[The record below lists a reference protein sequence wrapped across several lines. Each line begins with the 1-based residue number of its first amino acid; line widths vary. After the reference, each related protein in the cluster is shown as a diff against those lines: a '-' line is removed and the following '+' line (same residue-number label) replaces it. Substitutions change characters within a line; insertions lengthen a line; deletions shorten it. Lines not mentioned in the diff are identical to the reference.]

1 MSGAQEWSPA
11 RALGRQGDCSDRPAQ
26 TDEAVDID
34 RTDDGLLGDDGWS
47 DADDVDHRSTPLRA
61 VSRVCDLIDALAQHP
76 DGVTLSALSA
86 EVRLPKSSAFRY
98 LAALEI
104 REYVERTP
112 DGVGYRL
119 GPRNFGRPTGALR
132 VDRLLMLA
140 RPLMERLLDNQMS
153 ACLLGGLDGSTVRF
167 YWSYAT
173 SPPDPRIPRPGDRE
187 ALHTTAIGKAIAA
200 QLADETV
207 TALLVAGGMR
217 PATPASVPTAP
228 LFLRELHHIRGEGYS
243 VTTNERYPDVRGIAV
258 PVGGEPLAISLVGL
272 TARIPDEA
280 VLPAVRRLRRAS
292 AVLARGLR

>member
-11 RALGRQGDCSDRPAQ
+11 RPVGRGEDVTGRHVQA
-26 TDEAVDID
+26 
-34 RTDDGLLGDDGWS
+34 DDPGEQDGDDSLLSDDTWV

-76 DGVTLSALSA
+76 DGVTLSVLAS
-86 EVRLPKSSAFRY
+86 EVRLPKSSTFRY

-119 GPRNFGRPTGALR
+119 GPKNFGRPSGVLR
-132 VDRLLMLA
+132 MDRLLMTA
-140 RPLMERLLDNQMS
+140 RPLMERLLDTRMS
-153 ACLLGGLDGSTVRF
+153 ACLLGGLDGSGVRF
-167 YWSYAT
+167 HWVSAT
-173 SPPDPRIPRPGDRE
+173 YPPDPRIPSPGDRE
-187 ALHTTAIGKAIAA
+187 ALHTTAIGKAVSA

-207 TALLVAGGMR
+207 TALLVSGGMR

-228 LFLRELHHIRGEGYS
+228 LFLRELHHIRGEGYA
-243 VTTNERYPDVRGIAV
+243 VTTNERYPDIRGIAV
-258 PVGGEPLAISLVGL
+258 PIGAEPLAISLVGL
-272 TARIPDEA
+272 TAQIPDQA